1 MNGIE
6 GRRRRSSILIAYESK
21 QIRSLMFEG
30 RSNRDIMELLNIK
43 QEAFTGFLKRSRM
56 KTISI

>member
-43 QEAFTGFLKRSRM
+43 QEPFTGFLKD
-56 KTISI
+56 